1 MRAMKPE
8 KVKLLTTQDSTRID
22 YVEPSLVCA
31 AQHALDIL
39 DHEEG
44 CVHAI
49 ETDGR
54 TIWEMDPDDSR
65 ASVEKLE
72 ELGQGVCVR

>member
-1 MRAMKPE
+1 MISE
-8 KVKLLTTQDSTRID
+8 KVKLVTTEEGLRID
-22 YVEPSLVCA
+22 YIEPSVVCA

-39 DHEEG
+39 DGETG

-49 ETDGR
+49 ETEGKA
-54 TIWEMDPDDSR
+54 IWRMNP
-65 ASVEKLE
+65 EKARESLAQLE

>member
-1 MRAMKPE
+1 MKRE
-8 KVKLLTTQDSTRID
+8 KVKLLTTQDGTRMD
-22 YVEPSLVCA
+22 YLEPSVVCA

-39 DHEEG
+39 DREEG

-49 ETDGR
+49 ETEGEALWR
-54 TIWEMDPDDSR
+54 MDPENARRSL
-65 ASVEKLE
+65 EKLE